1 MLSRITYF
9 AVLLTATQAGHAGS
23 PLRFEPNV
31 GQAAPQVRAVARG
44 AGYTMML
51 SAREAIL
58 KLPSGTVRMNLNG
71 ASSTAPQPTGL
82 LPSVTNYYSG
92 SDPTRWRSGVTNYER
107 VKFPQVYPGIDLVY
121 YGNQRQ
127 LEYDFVVAPGA
138 DPKQIR
144 ATWTGADSLRLDRNG
159 DLVLSMQGREL
170 HQHKPLA
177 YQDIKGER
185 ITVGARYKLEKG
197 ELRLALSAYDHKFP
211 LVVDPVLIYSTY
223 IGGPTEDEANGIT
236 VDSTGA
242 TYITGSTGGAFPT
255 LNPEQSTFG
264 GETDAFVTKLSPTGT
279 LVYSTYLGGP
289 NTDSGSGIAVDT
301 LGNAYITGY
310 TEGSF
315 PLLNAAQST
324 FAGTPV
330 TDTNAFVTMLGPT
343 GALVYSTY
351 LGGPN
356 SYAAGIAVD
365 STRAAYVTGQT
376 IGLFPVLNAQQPTYG
391 GGLNDAFVAKL
402 DDTGAFVYA
411 TYLGG
416 PNSDFGTGIAVDS
429 TGAAYVVGNT
439 AGGFPVV
446 DAEQTAYGGGG
457 LDVFVAK
464 LSPAGTV
471 VYATYLGGTSLD
483 YGTAI
488 AVDSTGAAY
497 VAGQTSGDFPVL
509 NAQQPTYGGGGANA
523 FVTKFAPSGTLSY
536 STYLGGAATDDAAAI
551 AVDSTGAA
559 YITGATGPGFPLLN
573 AEQTAPGSGS
583 STVFVTKLTP
593 AGAISYSTYL
603 GGNIQDGGSGI
614 AVDSTGAAYIT
625 GSSAGAFPIL
635 NAEQPIYGGGFAD
648 AFVVKLSAT
657 GVPPFYLSATSTHNG
672 NFGQGQNSATY
683 TLTVTNAVTSSTATS
698 GVVTVTELL
707 PPDLTLVSM
716 TGAGW
721 NCTSNVCSRSD
732 ALSPGASYPLITV
745 TVNVSGLASVSLVN
759 IINVAAGSIAVTAAD
774 PTTVNLAPPFGSF
787 DSPAAPSTNVNGSV
801 AFTGWALSSTGISL
815 VDIWRNPNPG
825 EPTQSN
831 GLVYIGAAD
840 IVPGSRPDVDERYPN
855 YPGANSAGWG
865 YLLLSNELP
874 ANNGN
879 TTVGNGT
886 YNIHAIAHDQAGNR
900 TDLGTKTIVVDNKD
914 ATVPFGTI
922 DTPVQGGTVS
932 GTIVNFG
939 WALTPP
945 GKMIPT
951 DGSTIWV
958 FIDNLR
964 VGHPVYNQYRLDIA
978 TLFPNYANSGGAV
991 GYYYID
997 TTQLANGLHTISWS
1011 VTDNEG
1017 SGSGIGSR
1025 YFTVQN

>member
-1 MLSRITYF
+1 ML
-9 AVLLTATQAGHAGS
+9 
-23 PLRFEPNV
+23 
-31 GQAAPQVRAVARG
+31 
-44 AGYTMML
+44 L
-51 SAREAIL
+51 SSREAIL
-58 KLPSGTVRMNLNG
+58 KLPGGVVRMRLTG
-71 ASSTAPQPTGL
+71 AASSSPQPNSL
-82 LPSVTNYYSG
+82 LPSVTNYYPG
-92 SDPTRWRSGVTNYER
+92 SAPNGWRAGVPNYER
-107 VKFPQVYPGIDLVY
+107 VRFPQVYPGIDLVY

-144 ATWTGADSLRLDRNG
+144 ATWTGAGSLRLDRRG
-159 DLVLSMQGREL
+159 DLLLSTQGREL
-170 HQHKPLA
+170 RQHKPLA
-177 YQDIKGER
+177 YQDIDGKR
-185 ITVGARYKLEKG
+185 ITIGARYKLDKG
-197 ELRLALSAYDHKFP
+197 ELRLALSRYDHKFP

-223 IGGPTEDEANGIT
+223 VGGPTGDEANGIA

-242 TYITGSTGGAFPT
+242 AYITGATEGAFPT

-289 NTDSGSGIAVDT
+289 NTDSGSGIAVDS

-356 SYAAGIAVD
+356 TYAAGIAVD

-376 IGLFPVLNAQQPTYG
+376 TGLFPVLNAEQSTYG

-402 DDTGAFVYA
+402 DNTGAFVYA

-416 PNSDFGTGIAVDS
+416 PNSDFATGIAVDS
-429 TGAAYVVGNT
+429 TAAAYVVGDT

-446 DAEQTAYGGGG
+446 NAEQSVFGGGG

-464 LSPAGTV
+464 LSPAGAV
-471 VYATYLGGTSLD
+471 VYATYLGGTSND

-488 AVDSTGAAY
+488 AVDNTGAAY

-509 NAQQPTYGGGGANA
+509 NAQQSTYGGGGANA
-523 FVTKFAPSGTLSY
+523 FVTKFAPSGALSY
-536 STYLGGAATDDAAAI
+536 STYLGGAATDDATAI
-551 AVDSTGAA
+551 AVDGTGAA

-573 AEQTAPGSGS
+573 AEQTSPGSGS

-593 AGAISYSTYL
+593 AGTLSYSTYL
-603 GGNIQDGGSGI
+603 GGNIQDGGTGI

-625 GSSAGAFPIL
+625 GSTSGAFPIL
-635 NAEQPIYGGGFAD
+635 NAEQPIYGGGFTD
-648 AFVVKLSAT
+648 AFVAKLSAT
-657 GVPPFYLSATSTHNG
+657 GVPPFYLNATSTHTG
-672 NFGQGQNSATY
+672 NFGQGQKNATY
-683 TLTVTNAVTSSTATS
+683 TLTVMNAVTSSTATS
-698 GVVTVTELL
+698 GLVTVTELL
-707 PPDLTLVSM
+707 PPDFTLVSM
-716 TGAGW
+716 TGTGW
-721 NCTSNVCSRSD
+721 NCSSNVCSRSD
-732 ALSPGASYPLITV
+732 TLFPGASYPVITV
-745 TVNVSGLASVSLVN
+745 TVDASGIANVSLVN
-759 IINVAAGSIAVTAAD
+759 IVNVAAGSIALTATD

-787 DSPAAPSTNVNGSV
+787 DTPATSPSNVNGSV
-801 AFTGWALSSTGISL
+801 AFTGWALSSTGVSL
-815 VDIWRNPNPG
+815 VDIYRNPNPG
-825 EPTQSN
+825 EATQSN

-840 IVPGSRPDVDERYPN
+840 IVTGSRPDVEAQYPD

-865 YLLLSNELP
+865 YLLLTNELP

-879 TTVGNGT
+879 TVVGNGT
-886 YNIHAIAHDQAGNR
+886 YNIHAIAQDQAGNS
-900 TDLGTKTIVVDNKD
+900 TDLGTKTIVVNNLT
-914 ATVPFGTI
+914 ATAPFGTI

-958 FIDNLR
+958 FIDNVR
-964 VGHPVYNQYRLDIA
+964 VGHPVYNQYRVDIA
-978 TLFPNYANSGGAV
+978 TLFPNYANSNGAV

-997 TTQLANGLHTISWS
+997 TTQLANGLHTISWL
-1011 VTDNEG
+1011 VADNEG
-1017 SGSGIGSR
+1017 AASGIGSR